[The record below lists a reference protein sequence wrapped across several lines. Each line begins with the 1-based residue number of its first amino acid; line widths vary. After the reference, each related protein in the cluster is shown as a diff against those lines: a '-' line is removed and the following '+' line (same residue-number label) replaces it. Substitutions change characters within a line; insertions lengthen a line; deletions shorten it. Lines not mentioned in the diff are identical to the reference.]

1 MQSAYYTAKPQ
12 EFPKIRIIK
21 TMGPQKRTCNKQIS
35 IFLYGQNAICFLHP
49 QAPGISSNKDYQN
62 HGPPKKDL

>member
-35 IFLYGQNAICFLHP
+35 ILVVVGQIGTLENLGLEF
-49 QAPGISSNKDYQN
+49 GGGVISRF
-62 HGPPKKDL
+62 PK